1 MLFNSIDFLIFYPI
15 ILLILICVPKKARQI
30 SLLAGSYFFYMC
42 WEPKYIILILISTL
56 STYLCAILIE
66 RTKMLN
72 IKRIVLIGGLLVK
85 LGILFG
91 FKYLNFFFDTIGYI
105 SRTTP
110 RHFNIILP
118 VGISFFTFQ
127 ALGYL
132 VDCYRGTTKAEHNFI
147 TYALFVSFFPQ
158 LVAGPIERSGNLLGQ
173 LKDLSVKSRKEIY
186 KVENVQEG
194 LIMMCWG
201 MFMKLVIA
209 DRVAIV
215 VDNVYNNLNL
225 YGTVGLLM
233 AFLGFG
239 LQIYCDFGSYSTIAI
254 GAAKVMGITLME
266 NFEAPYFATSVTSFW
281 RRWHISLS
289 SWCRDYVY
297 IPLGG
302 NRKGKARKLL
312 NVFVVFLLS
321 GLWHGANW
329 TFVFWGALHGVFQIM
344 ESLLKPALHRLE
356 DRFAVSK
363 NSIGFVLCRAAVV
376 TVAVDFAWVFFRASS
391 FGEAY
396 TFIDRMLTKPDWWV
410 LSDNTIYTYGLDVME
425 MWILAISFLILTL
438 VDFLRARRGLT
449 LSNWLNRQ
457 FVVFR
462 ICFMLAIVL
471 MTIVFGEYGPGF
483 VSQQF
488 IYFQF

>member
-66 RTKMLN
+66 RTELRNM
-72 IKRIVLIGGLLVK
+72 KRIVLVCGLLVN

-91 FKYLNFFFDTIGYI
+91 FKYLNFFFDTLGYI
-105 SRTTP
+105 SHTTP

-132 VDCYRGTTKAEHNFI
+132 VDCYRGTTKVEHNFI

-186 KVENVQEG
+186 KAENVQEG

-215 VDNVYNNLNL
+215 VDNVYTNPNL

-233 AFLGFG
+233 AFFGFG

-289 SWCRDYVY
+289 SWFRDYVY

-312 NVFVVFLLS
+312 NVFIVFLLS
-321 GLWHGANW
+321 GLWHGASW
-329 TFVFWGALHGVFQIM
+329 TFVFWGALHGSFQIV
-344 ESLLKPALHRLE
+344 ESLFKPALHRLE
-356 DRFAVSK
+356 DRYSVNKKSL
-363 NSIGFVLCRAAVV
+363 GFVLCRAAVV
-376 TVAVDFAWVFFRASS
+376 TVVVNFAWVFFRASS
-391 FGEAY
+391 FEEAY
-396 TFIDRMLTKPDWWV
+396 TFISRMLTKPDWWV
-410 LSDNTIYTYGLDVME
+410 LSDSTIYTYGLDVME
-425 MWILAISFLILTL
+425 MWILAISVLILAM

-449 LSNWLNRQ
+449 LSNWLNGQ
-457 FVVFR
+457 YVVFR